1 MGRVIYPSCIPH
13 CSVQWGLVEGGNN
26 WDRYF
31 NINFSTMLFAVWG
44 WDAGAKSTSL
54 QFVGIDVEQSNTGG
68 FHMYTSG
75 NADIRL
81 GYIAIGF

>member
-1 MGRVIYPSCIPH
+1 
-13 CSVQWGLVEGGNN
+13 
-26 WDRYF
+26 
-31 NINFSTMLFAVWG
+31 MLFAVWG

-68 FHMYTSG
+68 FHMYTSS
-75 NADIRL
+75 NAGIKL